1 MMINGKKYKF
11 NLKKLLSN
19 IKNLTIFI
27 IVELSFAYMF
37 IAMIEALIEKYN

>member
-1 MMINGKKYKF
+1 MIINGKKYKF

-37 IAMIEALIEKYN
+37 VAMLGAIIEKYN